1 MCFLSVS
8 LSLSLS
14 VCLSRSNPAVSFRL
28 VFHPIQSP
36 RPPRLQLDPV
46 VFHSDVILRHPIRNS
61 RILSNPI
68 RSDSVPFSRGEEA
81 RRRIAGCGLRVAGCG
96 LQARRG
102 AAPFA
107 YSTRGSRHGICI
119 LLAIDWGLIIPSRL
133 GPASKQPIIWLIA
146 NFT

>member
-1 MCFLSVS
+1 MRLDPLKSDPVKSNRFLFYLCVFS

-81 RRRIAGCGLRVAGCG
+81 RRRIADCGLRVAGCG
-96 LQARRG
+96 LQVAGCRPGAGRPHLHILLG
-102 AAPFA
+102 AAGMVFA
-107 YSTRGSRHGICI
+107 YCWRSIGG
-119 LLAIDWGLIIPSRL
+119 
-133 GPASKQPIIWLIA
+133 
-146 NFT
+146 

>member
-1 MCFLSVS
+1 MGHYDPIRFPGIEFYPLSTNPIQSQDLIETRPSEVRSCEIQSVFILFMCVFSLS

-68 RSDSVPFSRGEEA
+68 RSDSV
-81 RRRIAGCGLRVAGCG
+81 
-96 LQARRG
+96 
-102 AAPFA
+102 
-107 YSTRGSRHGICI
+107 
-119 LLAIDWGLIIPSRL
+119 
-133 GPASKQPIIWLIA
+133 
-146 NFT
+146 